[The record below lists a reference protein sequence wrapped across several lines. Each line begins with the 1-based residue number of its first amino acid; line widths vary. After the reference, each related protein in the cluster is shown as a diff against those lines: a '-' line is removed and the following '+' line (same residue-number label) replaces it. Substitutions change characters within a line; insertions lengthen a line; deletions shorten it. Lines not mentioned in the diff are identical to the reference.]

1 MFFIL
6 HIFLLL
12 TLIDDNCSIS
22 DYECKLLVCKDLT
35 LVCLEDP
42 KCPNDQV
49 FYYYCLQR
57 DITASQRESCAF
69 IPQSSSDTSKII
81 HSNPSRTSWQLGP
94 NTNDYSGITYYN
106 SDINDRDLPAKTLYD
121 PVNEKKE
128 TAYNAQELL
137 RIYDLYKRYSLEENH
152 ELLAANKENLPK
164 SISDGLI
171 NSDRVKNFNI
181 QTLRKAI
188 ELLRKDIRYSK
199 QANASLEE
207 KQQIITEKTV
217 REAEKSVGRF
227 YTKPSG
233 REEVAVAEY
242 SNINQ
247 ENKEIEDKHTRSKN
261 EFLIELSNRIEY
273 KTAVELGEFLQ
284 KRLAQIDD
292 NTVSLQQVR
301 DNIASYQLIAK
312 RISTDTVAEKLNR
325 DQNILTDIQNE
336 IGVKVVRAASS
347 SQNLKKTKL
356 KETNNSLFKGH
367 ITIFASV
374 IIVCTV
380 TLIIATIG
388 LYLVKRKQK
397 DSSFL
402 AFRKQEAVED
412 YQELCRTQMSVANV
426 RTDDEEEAD
435 EDEDNK
441 SNTMRH
447 NWYDEQFPYNMD
459 VTTGHVILSY
469 MEDHLRNENR
479 LNKEWEALCSYQVD
493 DAESTVGAESKNI
506 NKNRYRDVLPYDR
519 TRVKLRDVMNALHSD
534 YINANYITDVDP
546 HNPHYIA
553 TQGPMDNTV
562 GDFWQMVWEQSVVVI
577 VNLTKLSDMGLP
589 QCHRY
594 WPENGSEIYHIYEI
608 HLISEH
614 IWCDNYLVRS
624 LYLKNLQTSESRTIT
639 QFHYLTWPDL
649 SIPESPKPLLEF
661 RRKVNKCY
669 RGQGCPIIVHCNNG
683 VGRTGTYILLDMVLN
698 KMIKG
703 TKEIDIAATL
713 EHLRDQRPD
722 VVKTKGQFEFA
733 LTAMAEEV
741 TAILT
746 GAPK

>member
-22 DYECKLLVCKDLT
+22 NYECKLLVCKDLT

-57 DITASQRESCAF
+57 DITASQRESCEF
-69 IPQSSSDTSKII
+69 ITQSSFDISKII
-81 HSNPSRTSWQLGP
+81 HSNPSRTSSWQLGP
-94 NTNDYSGITYYN
+94 NTNDYSGIAYYN
-106 SDINDRDLPAKTLYD
+106 SDINDRDLPAKTPYGL
-121 PVNEKKE
+121 VNEKKE
-128 TAYNAQELL
+128 AYNAQELL
-137 RIYDLYKRYSLEENH
+137 RIYDLYKRYSLEENN
-152 ELLAANKENLPK
+152 ELLAANKESLPK
-164 SISDGLI
+164 SISDGL
-171 NSDRVKNFNI
+171 NSDKVKNFNL

-188 ELLRKDIRYSK
+188 ELLRKGIQNSK
-199 QANASLEE
+199 QVNASLVE
-207 KQQIITEKTV
+207 KKQIIIEKTV
-217 REAEKSVGRF
+217 HEAGKSVSRL
-227 YTKPSG
+227 YTKPQG

-242 SNINQ
+242 FNFNQ
-247 ENKEIEDKHTRSKN
+247 QKKEIEDKHKKSQNK
-261 EFLIELSNRIEY
+261 LVVELSNRIEY
-273 KTAVELGEFLQ
+273 KAAVELGEFLQ

-292 NTVSLQQVR
+292 NTISLQQVR

-312 RISTDTVAEKLNR
+312 RITADTVAEKLNR
-325 DQNILTDIQNE
+325 DQGILTDIQNE
-336 IGVKVVRAASS
+336 IGVRVVRAASS

-356 KETNNSLFKGH
+356 EETNSLLFKGH

-374 IIVCTV
+374 IIVCIV
-380 TLIIATIG
+380 ALIIATIG
-388 LYLVKRKQK
+388 LYLVKGKQK
-397 DSSFL
+397 DPSLL

-412 YQELCRTQMSVANV
+412 YQELCRTQRSIANV
-426 RTDDEEEAD
+426 RTDDED
-435 EDEDNK
+435 ESDKENDKK
-441 SNTMRH
+441 SYTMKH

-459 VTTGHVILSY
+459 VSTGHVILSY

-479 LNKEWEALCSYQVD
+479 LNKEWEALCSYLVD
-493 DAESTVGAESKNI
+493 DTESAVGAESKNT

-553 TQGPMDNTV
+553 TQGPLDNTV
-562 GDFWQMVWEQSVVVI
+562 GDFWQMVWEQNVVVI

-594 WPENGSEIYHIYEI
+594 WPENGSEICHIYEV

-614 IWCDNYLVRS
+614 IWCDDYLVRS
-624 LYLKNLQTSESRTIT
+624 LYLKNLQTGESRTIT
-639 QFHYLTWPDL
+639 QFHYLTWADL
-649 SIPESPKPLLEF
+649 SIPESPKPLLDF

-669 RGQGCPIIVHCNNG
+669 RGQGCPVIVHCNNG

-722 VVKTKGQFEFA
+722 MVKTKGQFEFA
-733 LTAMAEEV
+733 LTATAEEV

-746 GAPK
+746 AAPK